1 MEKDDQKRT
10 VSEVQQ
16 LLKDKTKQIEQ
27 HLQALKNEVS
37 SFTPT
42 IRAAINKNPL
52 LTVGGALAAGVVA
65 GMLLS
70 RQRSDPYG
78 RAMMDAYLAPIA
90 ATVQARMS
98 TGENAEDA
106 VRAALR
112 GQLPV
117 SAPAPSVSTELVRL
131 LLPVVVGWAAQT
143 LGKSN
148 AGGAVDS
155 DT

>member
-10 VSEVQQ
+10 ASEVQK
-16 LLKDKTKQIEQ
+16 LLKEKTRQIER
-27 HLQALKNEVS
+27 HLQALKHEVS
-37 SFTPT
+37 NFTPT
-42 IRAAINKNPL
+42 VREAINKNPL
-52 LTVGGALAAGVVA
+52 LTVGGALAAGVIT

-70 RQRSDPYG
+70 RQRSDPYS

-117 SAPAPSVSTELVRL
+117 PAPAPSLSTELLRL

-148 AGGAVDS
+148 VGGAVDS
-155 DT
+155 DS